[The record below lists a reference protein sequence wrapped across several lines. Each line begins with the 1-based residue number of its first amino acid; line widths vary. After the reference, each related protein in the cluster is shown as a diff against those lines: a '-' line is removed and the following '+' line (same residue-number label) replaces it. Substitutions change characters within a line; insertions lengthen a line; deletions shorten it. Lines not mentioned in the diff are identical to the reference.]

1 MDTFTAS
8 ILLVQETG
16 TWAIIFISFLNVM
29 GKKKSKLKRKK
40 KQSRGE
46 GVGRK
51 SNLAGK
57 APWPQSLHTD
67 IFTTVKASFNAGLC
81 KQRDVS
87 AVQKFEADLIPM
99 SSLSPAERPHRVLA
113 KAVSPARQLGGTGW
127 HHIWQNTQQ

>member
-1 MDTFTAS
+1 MS
-8 ILLVQETG
+8 
-16 TWAIIFISFLNVM
+16 W
-29 GKKKSKLKRKK
+29 GKKKSEMKRKK

-87 AVQKFEADLIPM
+87 AVEKFEADLM
-99 SSLSPAERPHRVLA
+99 YRVSSLSPQQ
-113 KAVSPARQLGGTGW
+113 SARTGCWQRQCPQHGSWVAPGGTASGKT
-127 HHIWQNTQQ
+127 HSNEKLGLIWKNSSV